1 MTLNEN
7 IAKIKERINKAAIRA
22 NRDPREIKLLTV
34 TKTQSTET
42 IEEALQNGIQ
52 FIGENKIQEAE
63 QKIPTL
69 KGKYAE
75 FHFIGHLQ
83 SNKIKKIIP
92 LQPTLIHSIDKF
104 STSKKIDKF
113 IAEHKLQIQD
123 ILIQIN
129 TSDEA
134 SKFGIY
140 PNETSK
146 LIKQISEL
154 PNIRIKG
161 LMTIGVFTSNEKNIR
176 KCFRTL
182 KQIFE
187 KIKQQKIPSVEMKY
201 LSMGMSND
209 FEIAIEEGA
218 NIIRIGTAIFGAR
231 NY

>member
-1 MTLNEN
+1 MS
-7 IAKIKERINKAAIRA
+7 IKKKIESLRWQIEKAVSKVDKTAS
-22 NRDPREIKLLTV
+22 DIKLIAV
-34 TKTQSTET
+34 TKTQSAET

-63 QKIPTL
+63 QKIPIL
-69 KGKYAE
+69 KGKYKE

-104 STSKKIDKF
+104 STAKKIDDF
-113 IAEHKLQIQD
+113 IAKHNLQIQN

-129 TSDEA
+129 TSDEM

-140 PNETSK
+140 PTETSQ

-161 LMTIGVFTSNEKNIR
+161 LMTIGVFTNNEKNIR
-176 KCFRTL
+176 KCFQIL
-182 KQIFE
+182 KQLFE
-187 KIKQQKIPSVEMKY
+187 KIKQQKIPRVEMKY

-209 FEIAIEEGA
+209 YKIAIEEGA
-218 NIIRIGTAIFGAR
+218 NIIRVGTAIFGTR
-231 NY
+231 K

>member
-52 FIGENKIQEAE
+52 FIGENKVQEAE
-63 QKIPTL
+63 DKIPYL
-69 KGKYAE
+69 EGKYAE

-104 STSKKIDKF
+104 STAKKIDKF

>member
-1 MTLNEN
+1 MS
-7 IAKIKERINKAAIRA
+7 IKIKIESLRWQIEKAVSKVDKTAS
-22 NRDPREIKLLTV
+22 DIKLIAV
-34 TKTQSTET
+34 TKTQSAET

-63 QKIPTL
+63 QKIPIL
-69 KGKYAE
+69 KGKYKE

-104 STSKKIDKF
+104 STAKKIDDF
-113 IAEHKLQIQD
+113 IAKHNLQIQN

-129 TSDEA
+129 TSDEM

-140 PNETSK
+140 PTETSQ

-161 LMTIGVFTSNEKNIR
+161 LMTIGVFTNNEKNIR
-176 KCFRTL
+176 KCFQIL
-182 KQIFE
+182 KQLFE
-187 KIKQQKIPSVEMKY
+187 KIKQQKIPRVEMKY

-209 FEIAIEEGA
+209 YKIAIEEGA
-218 NIIRIGTAIFGAR
+218 NIIRVGTAIFGTR
-231 NY
+231 K